1 MLYLFCAQVLPLTIG
16 IFLAAMDGTIVASTY
31 ATIGS
36 DMKQLQATSWIST
49 GYLLTL
55 TTFQYVFKLYYPM
68 NLFETSK
75 LQFRP
80 LYGKLSDIFG
90 RKSCLIFAYSV
101 FVVGCL
107 LCGLAQNMPQ
117 LIAARAL
124 AGLGGGGMTT

>member
-55 TTFQYVFKLYYPM
+55 TTFQYVLSLYRHM
-68 NLFETSK
+68 NLFKTK
-75 LQFRP
+75 NTP
-80 LYGKLSDIFG
+80 I
-90 RKSCLIFAYSV
+90 
-101 FVVGCL
+101 
-107 LCGLAQNMPQ
+107 
-117 LIAARAL
+117 
-124 AGLGGGGMTT
+124 